1 MLAANVTESEE
12 CGGKASPVPVREGY
26 ALTVISPDEDMWTL
40 LPLDEMQAQG
50 YPAPGSP
57 GAVKASRCSCSRVA
71 YNLFSAC
78 AACQRISGAQWVEYS
93 DWDQNCVA
101 EGIDRHVDGIM

>member
-12 CGGKASPVPVREGY
+12 CGGKASPVSLREVL
-26 ALTVISPDEDMWTL
+26 ALTMISLDGDTWTL

-57 GAVKASRCSCSRVA
+57 GTVKATRCSCSRVA

-78 AACQRISGAQWVEYS
+78 AACQKISGAQWVEYS
-93 DWDQNCVA
+93 VWDQRCVE
-101 EGIDRHVDGIM
+101 EGIDRQVDGM